1 MLQLGPNLNLDRLVS
16 RRCNDVYSPIAET
29 RLFAPVNH
37 NCLRKRTLQ
46 LLHHLI
52 LHLHVGHDDT
62 AAGDILHLAQPD
74 CFPAKFLDYRGRRLR
89 RSSRWFQLRRVS
101 DDGNDFVVRLCEG
114 SAIRIQLLKIALPDA
129 PLSKAIAELV
139 HFRFGKRAHGLRTTT
154 LLRPSVIWP
163 STIPSIA
170 RSTSDPTPLRNPH
183 RPTTAERSPLWRC

>member
-1 MLQLGPNLNLDRLVS
+1 
-16 RRCNDVYSPIAET
+16 
-29 RLFAPVNH
+29 
-37 NCLRKRTLQ
+37 
-46 LLHHLI
+46 
-52 LHLHVGHDDT
+52 
-62 AAGDILHLAQPD
+62 
-74 CFPAKFLDYRGRRLR
+74 
-89 RSSRWFQLRRVS
+89 
-101 DDGNDFVVRLCEG
+101 
-114 SAIRIQLLKIALPDA
+114 LLKIALPDA